1 MIENTPPLAEPE
13 FASEPKADRN
23 PLSVGAALLQGMR
36 PRQLPK
42 NALLFAGLLFT
53 LDKHPSLADAL
64 QVFYAFLLFC
74 VLSGCVYLLND
85 AIDAPADRLHP
96 KKRLRPIASGR
107 LPINVAL
114 AFVTIAV
121 PSALTLAWMNFST
134 NFFWSAVVYFALTV
148 AYTFGLKHVV
158 IVDVMAVAAGF
169 VLRAVAGTTVIT
181 VPSSQWLL
189 ICTGLLA
196 LFIAIAKRRSEYVQA
211 QETAIANGGTVG
223 ETRKILAFYALP
235 LLDQMLTIV
244 ATSCLLAYFLYAFQS
259 ETGQHHPYLLATTP
273 FVLYGLF
280 RYLYLL
286 HVENKGDAPEEIL
299 LKDRPMLANVLLWVA
314 AVVVAVVWG

>member
-1 MIENTPPLAEPE
+1 
-13 FASEPKADRN
+13 
-23 PLSVGAALLQGMR
+23 MR
-36 PRQLPK
+36 PKQLPK

-53 LDKHPSLADAL
+53 LDKHPSPTDAVK
-64 QVFYAFLLFC
+64 VFYAFLLFC
-74 VLSGCVYLLND
+74 ILSGCVYLLND

-96 KKRLRPIASGR
+96 KKRFRPIASGR
-107 LPINVAL
+107 LPVNVAL
-114 AFVTIAV
+114 TFVTLTV
-121 PSALTLAWMNFST
+121 PSALVLAWLNFSP
-134 NFFWSAVVYFALTV
+134 NFFATSVAYFALTV

-158 IVDVMAVAAGF
+158 IVDVMSVAAGF

-196 LFIAIAKRRSEYVQA
+196 LFVAIAKRRSEYVLSRDSA
-211 QETAIANGGTVG
+211 QSNGGDVG
-223 ETRKILAFYALP
+223 QTRKILAFYVLP

-259 ETGQHHPYLLATTP
+259 ETGQHHPWLLATTP

-286 HVENKGDAPEEIL
+286 HVENKGEAPEEIL
-299 LKDRPMLANVLLWVA
+299 LKDRPMLVNVLLWVV

>member
-1 MIENTPPLAEPE
+1 VTPATLRPRAEHSLLVV
-13 FASEPKADRN
+13 A
-23 PLSVGAALLQGMR
+23 AALIEGLR

-53 LDKHPSLADAL
+53 LDKHPDSNAFVKVAG
-64 QVFYAFLLFC
+64 AFLLFC
-74 VLSGCVYLLND
+74 LLSGCVYLLND
-85 AIDAPADRLHP
+85 ATDVVSDQSHP

-107 LPINVAL
+107 LPVSVAYVFAL
-114 AFVTIAV
+114 IAV
-121 PSALTLAWMNFST
+121 PVTLTAAWLLFNPRFFAVSLAYFLLTL
-134 NFFWSAVVYFALTV
+134 
-148 AYTFGLKHVV
+148 AYTFGLKQMV
-158 IVDVMAVAAGF
+158 ILDVMTVAAGF

-196 LFIAIAKRRSEYVQA
+196 LFVAIAKRRGEYTQA
-211 QETAIANGGTVG
+211 AESARAGNGTVG
-223 ETRKILAFYALP
+223 QTRKILASYTLP
-235 LLDQMLTIV
+235 LLDQMLTVI
-244 ATSCLLAYFLYAFQS
+244 ATSSLLAYFLYAFLS
-259 ETGQHHPYLLATTP
+259 ETGQRHPYLLATTP

-299 LKDRPMLANVLLWVA
+299 LKDRPMLANVLLWVM
-314 AVVVAVVWG
+314 AVVAAIRFS

>member
-1 MIENTPPLAEPE
+1 
-13 FASEPKADRN
+13 
-23 PLSVGAALLQGMR
+23 MR

-42 NALLFAGLLFT
+42 NILLFAGLLFT

-64 QVFYAFLLFC
+64 KVGYAFLLFC

-96 KKRLRPIASGR
+96 RKRHRPIASGQ
-107 LPINVAL
+107 LPVNVAL
-114 AFVTIAV
+114 AFVTVAV
-121 PSALTLAWMNFST
+121 PAALTVAWLQFSP
-134 NFFWSAVVYFALTV
+134 NFFGAATAYFALTV
-148 AYTFGLKHVV
+148 AYTFGLKHLV

-196 LFIAIAKRRSEYVQA
+196 LFIAIAKRRTEYTQA
-211 QETAIANGGTVG
+211 QATAEMNGGKVG

-235 LLDQMLTIV
+235 LLDQMQTIV
-244 ATSCLLAYFLYAFQS
+244 ATSCLLAYFLYAFLS
-259 ETGQHHPYLLATTP
+259 ETGQKHPYLLATTP

-280 RYLYLL
+280 RYLYLI

-299 LKDRPMLANVLLWVA
+299 LKDRPMLLNVLLWIA
-314 AVVVAVVWG
+314 AVVVAVGWG